1 MQTVEEVLQTA
12 LEMERQGRTYYLQA
26 ARRVKD
32 PVIKATL
39 EALAHDEEIH
49 EHVIRRYYE
58 AVRKHAGWPDVSNH
72 VSAPQPARQR
82 IQQIIEQTAGQIGE
96 DETYAEVY
104 EKARELELKS
114 RDYYREQ
121 ADKAED
127 RELVKF
133 FRFLAGME
141 QTHLEVLGLL
151 LQGIQE

>member
-1 MQTVEEVLQTA
+1 MQSVDEVLQAA
-12 LEMERQGRTYYLQA
+12 LEMERQGRAYYLQA

-32 PVIKATL
+32 PVIRATL

-58 AVRKHAGWPDVSNH
+58 AVRKQAGWPDISADVP
-72 VSAPQPARQR
+72 APQPAKQR
-82 IQQIIEQTAGQIGE
+82 IQEIMEQTAGTIGE
-96 DETYAEVY
+96 DDAYADIY
-104 EKARELELKS
+104 QKARELELKS

-121 ADKAED
+121 ADQAED

>member
-1 MQTVEEVLQTA
+1 MQSVDEVLQAA
-12 LEMERQGRTYYLQA
+12 LEMERQGRAYYLQA

-32 PVIKATL
+32 PVIRATL

-58 AVRKHAGWPDVSNH
+58 AVRKQAGWPDISADVT
-72 VSAPQPARQR
+72 APQPAKQR
-82 IQQIIEQTAGQIGE
+82 IQEIMDQTAGQIGE
-96 DETYAEVY
+96 DDAYADVY

-121 ADKAED
+121 ADQAED

-151 LQGIQE
+151 LQGIEE

>member
-1 MQTVEEVLQTA
+1 MQSVEEVLQTA
-12 LEMERQGRTYYLQA
+12 MEMERQGRAYYLQA
-26 ARRVKD
+26 ARRVSD
-32 PVIKATL
+32 PVIRATL

-58 AVRKHAGWPDVSNH
+58 AVRNQAGWPEVSNDLP
-72 VSAPQPARQR
+72 APQPARQR
-82 IQQIIEQTAGQIGE
+82 VQQIMESTAGQIGK
-96 DETYAEVY
+96 DATYADVY

-121 ADKAED
+121 ADAAED

-151 LQGIQE
+151 LQGIEE

>member
-1 MQTVEEVLQTA
+1 MQSVEDALRTA
-12 LEMERQGRTYYLQA
+12 LEMERQGRAYYLQA
-26 ARRVKD
+26 ARRVSD

-58 AVRKHAGWPDVSNH
+58 AVRNQAGWPDVCTDLPP
-72 VSAPQPARQR
+72 PQPAKVR
-82 IQQIIEQTAGQIGE
+82 IQQIMEETASQIGE
-96 DETYAEVY
+96 DAAYAQVY
-104 EKARELELKS
+104 ERARDLELKT

-121 ADKAED
+121 ADQAEGP
-127 RELVKF
+127 ELVQF

-151 LQGIQE
+151 LQGM